1 MQLRPRD
8 ITVAV
13 ATSDIDAV
21 GGTDPGSNPGLDYDN
36 LNLEYFDGAAW
47 QPVVAGQVTLPAGTT
62 TLDVRVATF
71 DDAELEGDETFELTA
86 TEIVA
91 GSLAVPSATA
101 TGTILDNES
110 APTLTIA
117 DAAADEG
124 DFLTF
129 TLTLDA
135 ASPSRYHRRGGHQ
148 RHRCRGRHRSR
159 IESGSRL

>member
-1 MQLRPRD
+1 M
-8 ITVAV
+8 
-13 ATSDIDAV
+13 

-71 DDAELEGDETFELTA
+71 DDTELEGDETFELTA

-101 TGTILDNES
+101 TGTILNDDIPPTRPDGDRNSSES
-110 APTLTIA
+110 QASQPAPLADKQLRLDTIQDRTLRVDAVSSLPSRTIANRAEPTLTSHQV
-117 DAAADEG
+117 DDVD
-124 DFLTF
+124 DFF
-129 TLTLDA
+129 A
-135 ASPSRYHRRGGHQ
+135 RFFR
-148 RHRCRGRHRSR
+148 
-159 IESGSRL
+159 

>member
-1 MQLRPRD
+1 M
-8 ITVAV
+8 
-13 ATSDIDAV
+13 

-36 LNLEYFDGAAW
+36 VNLEYFDGAAW

-71 DDAELEGDETFELTA
+71 DDTELEGDETFELTA

-117 DAAADEG
+117 DAETDEG

-148 RHRCRGRHRSR
+148 
-159 IESGSRL
+159 